1 MPTGLGNA
9 GDRHPPIRAAESW
22 MADLIPTTPTREP
35 VRVVSP
41 VPLPVSENRWFWVR
55 QGRLIVLSTCAAF
68 DCPPGVNTQDCSR
81 SQKLSFSICKAACC
95 DRGTIKMKRFLI
107 LSACAVSL
115 LGGGLPSHAQN
126 SGTPEDEASVR
137 AVIVKMT
144 DDFNKHDTKA
154 LSQVYAPDADY
165 VNVAGQSAKGPTDI
179 EKFLMVAHSTRLKEA
194 NIKTLNLTIRLIRPD
209 VALVRET
216 HVMSGFLGPAGTKV
230 PPYQETSLRVLEKE
244 NGVWL
249 LTAAQNTTVATTQKR
264 D

>member
-1 MPTGLGNA
+1 
-9 GDRHPPIRAAESW
+9 
-22 MADLIPTTPTREP
+22 
-35 VRVVSP
+35 
-41 VPLPVSENRWFWVR
+41 
-55 QGRLIVLSTCAAF
+55 
-68 DCPPGVNTQDCSR
+68 
-81 SQKLSFSICKAACC
+81 
-95 DRGTIKMKRFLI
+95 MKRFLV
-107 LSACAVSL
+107 LSACAISIFS
-115 LGGGLPSHAQN
+115 GGSHAQN
-126 SGTPEDEASVR
+126 SGPPEDEASVR

-165 VNVAGQSAKGPTDI
+165 VNVAGQSAKGPADI
-179 EKFLMVAHSTRLKEA
+179 EKFLVAAHSTRLKEA
-194 NIKTLNLTIRLIRPD
+194 NIKTLNLTVRFIRPD

-216 HVMSGFLGPAGTKV
+216 HVTSGFLGPDGTKV